1 VLGLVLALIII
12 WVVLGIIGVVV
23 KGLFWLLIVALVL
36 FLITL
41 VLGGLGLRGRR
52 PTR

>member
-1 VLGLVLALIII
+1 VLGLVIALVIL
-12 WVVLGIIGVVV
+12 WVVLGLVGFAV
-23 KGLFWLLIVALVL
+23 KTLSWLLIVAIVL

-41 VLGGLGLRGRR
+41 VLGGVGLRGRR

>member
-1 VLGLVLALIII
+1 MLGLVIALIIL
-12 WVVLGIIGVVV
+12 WVVLGIIGFAI
-23 KGLFWLLIVALVL
+23 KTLSWLLFVALVL

-41 VLGGLGLRGRR
+41 VLGGFGLRGRR